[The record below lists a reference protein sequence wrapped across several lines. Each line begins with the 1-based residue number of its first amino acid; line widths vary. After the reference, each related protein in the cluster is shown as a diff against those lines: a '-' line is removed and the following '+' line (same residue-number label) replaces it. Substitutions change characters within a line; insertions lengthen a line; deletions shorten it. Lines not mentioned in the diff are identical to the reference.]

1 MAKESVVSSLLIL
14 FGSTAAPDRSP
25 HPQRRLHRCWCSA
38 CCTPPCIA
46 AVASVKRELGG
57 KWATIMVVNQCAV
70 AWLCALLV
78 RLVAVALF

>member
-1 MAKESVVSSLLIL
+1 MEAVASAAAALCGRKDIPRAMEGTLAILLAREL
-14 FGSTAAPDRSP
+14 RAGDGG
-25 HPQRRLHRCWCSA
+25 
-38 CCTPPCIA
+38 

-78 RLVAVALF
+78 RLVAVVVF